1 MVNLDIQTKQQ
12 VRGAGYGIQFV
23 GLDSHQ
29 MKLYLHKDQLSD
41 KHLGD
46 VFMKVNIANP
56 KTGPNS
62 PELQYLAR
70 KGNIGLFAWE
80 PGDACLVKK
89 FEKVEYIADLI
100 GGGTR
105 VVRQTPDMGCQWCR
119 ARAEDDTNRQSA
131 GVVDSSETEPVM
143 EEVSTPSAA
152 LQCDQCEYVPK
163 AKNKRGKPF
172 SRKQS
177 AAQMKAH
184 ISSAHH

>member
-1 MVNLDIQTKQQ
+1 MVNLDIQHHQQ
-12 VRGAGYGIQFV
+12 VRGSGYGIQFV

-56 KTGPNS
+56 KTGPNN

-70 KGNIGLFAWE
+70 KGNIGLYAWE
-80 PGDACLVKK
+80 PGDSCLVKK
-89 FEKVEYIADLI
+89 FERVEYVADQI

-105 VVRQTPDMGCQWCR
+105 VVRQEPDMGCKWCR
-119 ARAEDDTNRQSA
+119 ARAESDSIRLAA
-131 GVVDSSETEPVM
+131 GAVDSSGTEPVM
-143 EEVSTPSAA
+143 EDVSAPPQA
-152 LQCDQCEYVPK
+152 LQCEQCEYVPK

-172 SRKQS
+172 SPKQS

-184 ISSAHH
+184 VSSAH

>member
-1 MVNLDIQTKQQ
+1 MVNLDIQNKQA
-12 VRGAGYGIQFV
+12 VAGAGYGIQFV
-23 GLDSHQ
+23 GLDTHS

-56 KTGPNS
+56 NTGPNN

-80 PGDACLVKK
+80 PGDACLSKK
-89 FEKVEYIADLI
+89 FENVEYVADLI

-105 VVRQTPDMGCQWCR
+105 VVRQEPDMGCKWCR
-119 ARAEDDTNRQSA
+119 QRAEDNSNRHEA
-131 GVVDSSETEPVM
+131 GAVESSETEPVM
-143 EEVSTPSAA
+143 EDVSAPPNA
-152 LQCDQCEYVPK
+152 LQCEQCEYVPK
-163 AKNKRGKPF
+163 LKNKKGKLF
-172 SRKQS
+172 SPKQR

-184 ISSAHH
+184 ISNAH